1 MAEKHEAETKQTATD
16 AAVTGKNTATT
27 EQTASKVQSAATD
40 ESSAD
45 QATAA
50 KNAHVKQEKP
60 ATTVPELIAR
70 LTNKNDEYIFKL
82 RRELK
87 DGGMNSAD
95 EEELLKTMLPEIITA
110 QRQGKPANQLYG
122 PVTVKADE
130 ILHTPKPE
138 PKKPMW
144 LMVIDQSLFFMSI
157 LAVMYGALAYFDT
170 KSQNAASSS
179 FVYLVMLSLMAGL
192 FFVYYADW
200 MQQDKKKRRSAWL
213 VLGGGVVLVVLITF
227 IGSALA
233 MLDTPFTR
241 PMPWFVNIII
251 GAIAYG
257 IHWVLQHRY
266 HLKSFFQ
273 R

>member
-1 MAEKHEAETKQTATD
+1 MSRQQIKQRRL
-16 AAVTGKNTATT
+16 
-27 EQTASKVQSAATD
+27 
-40 ESSAD
+40 
-45 QATAA
+45 

-70 LTNKNDEYIFKL
+70 LTNKNDEYILKL

-87 DGGMNSAD
+87 DGGMNAAD

-200 MQQDKKKRRSAWL
+200 MQQDKRNAAVLGLSWAAVLSLSCRSRSLAVPWRCLTRRSRAQCRGSSISL
-213 VLGGGVVLVVLITF
+213 LAPLPMGFTGSYSTGITSKAFSRDKLIVRF
-227 IGSALA
+227 
-233 MLDTPFTR
+233 
-241 PMPWFVNIII
+241 
-251 GAIAYG
+251 
-257 IHWVLQHRY
+257 QHRV
-266 HLKSFFQ
+266 STF
-273 R
+273 

>member
-87 DGGMNSAD
+87 DGGMNAAD
-95 EEELLKTMLPEIITA
+95 EEELLKTMLP
-110 QRQGKPANQLYG
+110 
-122 PVTVKADE
+122 
-130 ILHTPKPE
+130 
-138 PKKPMW
+138 
-144 LMVIDQSLFFMSI
+144 
-157 LAVMYGALAYFDT
+157 
-170 KSQNAASSS
+170 
-179 FVYLVMLSLMAGL
+179 
-192 FFVYYADW
+192 
-200 MQQDKKKRRSAWL
+200 
-213 VLGGGVVLVVLITF
+213 
-227 IGSALA
+227 
-233 MLDTPFTR
+233 
-241 PMPWFVNIII
+241 
-251 GAIAYG
+251 
-257 IHWVLQHRY
+257 
-266 HLKSFFQ
+266 
-273 R
+273 